1 VAGFCDTCWEILQ
14 QQEQHPGTPDSPSLQ
29 EEE

>member
-14 QQEQHPGTPDSPSLQ
+14 QQEQHPGTPDSH
-29 EEE
+29 